1 MASHVSE
8 STRRNWRRLRVADSA
23 TRLRSRAN
31 KTHSERRIVP
41 VEYLAD
47 RGNCDFLLELAE
59 WAVREN
65 CPPDGIVYSL
75 CINMLRRR
83 FDGMPPHAEAA
94 LAPYARPLIPE
105 VIELDIPENEYDL
118 PGLVLQCLKT
128 EGEKNVYGSYFTPKP
143 WAVALLEGL
152 DFSLGQTLFEP
163 GCGSAAIL
171 CAAPAETPEQLF
183 GVDIDPLAVL
193 AARTNL
199 LLKFPDREFIP
210 QIFELDFLNGKSPE
224 TPPGGF
230 DCVAANPPW
239 GAAGK
244 RGESFSAFMF
254 RSFALLK
261 PGGALRFLLPQ
272 SVLDVARHW
281 KLRNFML
288 NSTALEKIAVCP
300 GSFTGVTSRFVS
312 VNLAKKPPCADFEF
326 ASGGRLEIFSADIS
340 RNDPLR
346 VIRRWSARD
355 AELIEKIRRKGKYN
369 LADSVWALGIVTGDN
384 RSKVRTTPLPGDE
397 PVLTG
402 REIQPFKLLTPSK
415 FLRFDPENFQQTAP
429 EAIYRAPEKLVY
441 KFISNRP
448 VFACDNESRL
458 FLNSANILIP
468 KLPGYSVKSAMAL
481 LNSGLFSW
489 LHLKLSGQVKV
500 LKSTLCMLPFPALTE
515 EQNRRLTALAE
526 TASRQE
532 IEDIVMEIFGLAP
545 DDRAFI
551 TRSLA
556 AGR

>member
-31 KTHSERRIVP
+31 KTHSDRRIVP
-41 VEYLAD
+41 LEYLTD
-47 RGNCDFLLELAE
+47 RGNCDFLLELTE
-59 WAVREN
+59 WAAREN
-65 CPPDGIVYSL
+65 RPPDGIIYSL
-75 CINMLRRR
+75 CINMLLRR
-83 FDGMPPHAEAA
+83 FDGIPPHADAA
-94 LAPYARPLIPE
+94 LAPYARPPIPE
-105 VIELDIPENEYDL
+105 ILELDVPANEYDL

-128 EGEKNVYGSYFTPKP
+128 EGEKNVYGSYYTPRP
-143 WAVALLEGL
+143 LAESLLAGV
-152 DFSLGQTLFEP
+152 DFSHGQTLFEP

-171 CAAPAETPEQLF
+171 CAAPVNAPEQLF

-199 LLKFPDREFIP
+199 LLKFPGQEFIP
-210 QIFELDFLNGKSPE
+210 QIFELDFLNGRSPD
-224 TPPGGF
+224 TPPRGF

-239 GAAGK
+239 GAAGR
-244 RGESFSAFMF
+244 RGESFAAFMF

-261 PGGALRFLLPQ
+261 TGGALRFLLPQ

-281 KLRNFML
+281 KLRDFML
-288 NSTALEKIAVCP
+288 NSAALEKISVCP

-312 VNLAKKPPCADFEF
+312 VNITRRPPRADFEF
-326 ASGGRLEIFSADIS
+326 VSGGKSATFNADIS
-340 RNDPLR
+340 RADPLR
-346 VIRRWSARD
+346 VIRRWSTRD
-355 AELIEKIRRKGKYN
+355 ATLIENIRRQGKYT

-384 RSKVRTTPLPGDE
+384 RSKVRTAPLPGDE

-402 REIQPFKLLTPSK
+402 REIQPFRLLPPSK
-415 FLRFDPENFQQTAP
+415 FLCFDPENFQQTAP

-448 VFACDNESRL
+448 VFACDTQSRL

-481 LNSGLFSW
+481 LNSGLFAW

-500 LKSTLCMLPFPALTE
+500 LKSALCLLPFPELTP
-515 EQNRRLTALAE
+515 EQNLRLTALAE
-526 TASRQE
+526 AANRDE
-532 IEDIVMEIFGLAP
+532 IEKLAMEIFGLTP
-545 DDRAFI
+545 DDREFI
-551 TRSLA
+551 SRSLA
-556 AGR
+556 AGI